1 MGRGVWWNTSSLLL
15 ETRVSL
21 TLHQLQLCSRCF
33 QVLSL
38 LCFRFESNRCGCCF
52 RLTCAAGIYFH
63 SHLTLLL
70 PPAYLTSFYL
80 SIFSLISFLHLSSW
94 RGGDGWLPSLLT
106 ATAPPNWQVT
116 LLIFLLPQQQTWDYT
131 GWWAA
136 CWSAERQIAV
146 SVARL
151 KSHKEMWREVF
162 PFGLSPQQQ
171 QLFNCWWVL
180 SNLYVFDRHQ
190 LLNIDRY
197 FKAIKVWN
205 QQMDLRLFR
214 LRSVTGTNSSI
225 NHRGCYQ
232 LDNLAMS
239 YQLRYD
245 VFIWK
250 RQNL

>member
-1 MGRGVWWNTSSLLL
+1 MGRGAWWNTSSLLL

-131 GWWAA
+131 GW
-136 CWSAERQIAV
+136 CGDGPRV
-146 SVARL
+146 
-151 KSHKEMWREVF
+151 EV
-162 PFGLSPQQQ
+162 QR
-171 QLFNCWWVL
+171 
-180 SNLYVFDRHQ
+180 DR
-190 LLNIDRY
+190 
-197 FKAIKVWN
+197 
-205 QQMDLRLFR
+205 
-214 LRSVTGTNSSI
+214 
-225 NHRGCYQ
+225 
-232 LDNLAMS
+232 
-239 YQLRYD
+239 
-245 VFIWK
+245 
-250 RQNL
+250 